1 MTCPGY
7 NHRILCSFDAVNSK
21 IGQLEI
27 KLYYSPF
34 ITELISPELDDLVLP
49 VVQHQNYW
57 VVVSSLQ
64 PKKQIMTVSAE
75 PHFRTI

>member
-1 MTCPGY
+1 
-7 NHRILCSFDAVNSK
+7 LCSFDAVNSK

-27 KLYYSPF
+27 KLYYSPL

-57 VVVSSLQ
+57 VIAAFSLRN
-64 PKKQIMTVSAE
+64 K
-75 PHFRTI
+75 